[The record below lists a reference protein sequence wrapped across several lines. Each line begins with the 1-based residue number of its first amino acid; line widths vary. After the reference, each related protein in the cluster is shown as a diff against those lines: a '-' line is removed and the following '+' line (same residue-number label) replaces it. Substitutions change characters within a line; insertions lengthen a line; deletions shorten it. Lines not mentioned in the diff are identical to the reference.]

1 MDFVFDNYTSLH
13 RIQCSGDKPFAR
25 EVLLCQRGN
34 AKLPESELV
43 ERFVLTGMARN
54 TALLRRHSRKDNIV
68 TITNAEEIRLQRFR
82 KESDSLGLVEV
93 PTDKLWGAQTQR
105 SLQHFSI
112 GKDLIP
118 REMIASY
125 AVLKKAAAIAN
136 HNGKRL
142 GDQQYEL
149 IVQACDEILS
159 GQHHDMFPL
168 HVWMTGSG
176 TQFNMNVNEV
186 ISNRCCQLAGTPL
199 GSKTPVHPNDHVN
212 MAQSSND
219 TFPSAMY
226 IAAAVNVKQRLM
238 PAVTA
243 LRDAVNNKA
252 QEWNSIV
259 KIGRTHMQD
268 ATPLTLG
275 QEWSGYVGMLADD
288 LERIESALPGVYR
301 LALGGTAVGTGLNSA
316 PGFAE
321 AAATEIAKL
330 TGLPFVTA
338 PNKFTVQGAHD
349 ALVHLSGTLRTLAVS
364 LYKIANDIRMMSCGP
379 RAGFAELAIPEN
391 EPGSS
396 IMPGKVNPTQCEAL
410 TMIAVQVMADDV
422 AVGFGGAGGYLEMN
436 VYKPLIIFN
445 ITHAIAIMT
454 DGVTNFRKFLIE
466 GTKPNLK
473 KINEYVERSLMLVTA
488 LSPVIGYDKSS
499 KIAHYALDNDLTL
512 KAAAL
517 KLGFVTE
524 QEFDRVVDPSKM
536 VKPYVA
542 TAE

>member
-1 MDFVFDNYTSLH
+1 
-13 RIQCSGDKPFAR
+13 
-25 EVLLCQRGN
+25 
-34 AKLPESELV
+34 
-43 ERFVLTGMARN
+43 MA
-54 TALLRRHSRKDNIV
+54 
-68 TITNAEEIRLQRFR
+68 EIR
-82 KESDSLGLVEV
+82 KETDSLGEV
-93 PTDKLWGAQTQR
+93 DVAADKLWGAQTQR
-105 SLQHFSI
+105 SLEHFSI

-118 REMIASY
+118 REMITAY
-125 AVLKKAAAIAN
+125 AILKKGAANAN
-136 HNGKRL
+136 HDGKRL
-142 GDQQYEL
+142 DDQRHKL
-149 IVQACDEILS
+149 IVQVCDEILA

-186 ISNRCCQLAGTPL
+186 ISNRCCQIAGTAL

-219 TFPSAMY
+219 SFPSAMN
-226 IAAAVNVKQRLM
+226 IAAAVNAKRRLI
-238 PAVTA
+238 PAVKA
-243 LRDAVNNKA
+243 LHDAIAAKVA
-252 QEWNSIV
+252 EWNDIV

-275 QEWSGYVGMLADD
+275 QEWSGYEGMLADD
-288 LERIESALPGVYR
+288 LDRIEDALKGVYR
-301 LALGGTAVGTGLNSA
+301 LALGGTAVGTGINSA

-321 AAATEIAKL
+321 AAAAEIAKL

-349 ALVHLSGTLRTLAVS
+349 AQVQLSGTLRTLAVS
-364 LYKIANDIRMMSCGP
+364 LYKIANDVRLMSCGP
-379 RAGFAELAIPEN
+379 RAGFAELKIPEN

-396 IMPGKVNPTQCEAL
+396 IMPGKVNPTQAEAL
-410 TMIAVQVMADDV
+410 TMIAVQVMANDV

-445 ITHAIAIMT
+445 VTHSVTIMT
-454 DGVTNFRKFLIE
+454 DGCTNFRKFLVE
-466 GTKPNLK
+466 GAKPNLK

-488 LSPVIGYDKSS
+488 LSPVIGYDKAS

-524 QEFDRVVDPSKM
+524 AEFDRVVDPKNM

-542 TAE
+542 SAAA